1 MNAPSYRRLSS
12 SSRSIFIQLA
22 LGVQVLLLLSSAA
35 FAATEIVVGTWRKPD
50 QSLVEFKP
58 DGSVMAGETPL
69 GRWERLRD
77 SSKFIVRFKG
87 ALGYH
92 EVRTGR
98 YHRQLFVTPPS
109 TGVSVILERVDGG
122 PTVNPDVPTEHQ
134 ALEMEYDDTVT
145 SIERT
150 SAALSAALAA
160 AAEARQRHVEARLMG
175 RVSGWIPIAQKKEA
189 EAKGLESS
197 LNGQR
202 ASLRKL
208 ATKLGRPV
216 PQAAAPS
223 PPPTQV
229 VLPPT
234 GRIPPFVR
242 QPTFIK

>member
-1 MNAPSYRRLSS
+1 M
-12 SSRSIFIQLA
+12 
-22 LGVQVLLLLSSAA
+22 
-35 FAATEIVVGTWRKPD
+35 
-50 QSLVEFKP
+50 
-58 DGSVMAGETPL
+58 
-69 GRWERLRD
+69 
-77 SSKFIVRFKG
+77 
-87 ALGYH
+87 
-92 EVRTGR
+92 
-98 YHRQLFVTPPS
+98 FVTPPS
-109 TGVSVILERVDGG
+109 TGVSVILEHVDGG

-229 VLPPT
+229 VLPLT